1 MIQSVFIILLPPFFM
16 PKSGRAYIN
25 AIETKP
31 LIVVITNVKQIEPEL
46 AVLSFVIDNQR
57 YDDIYNVTNPDVMS
71 ILLEI
76 PAGNKVVE
84 AVLVADASADGDSH
98 PEVVSA
104 YYAEE
109 DANKETQDSAAN

>member
-1 MIQSVFIILLPPFFM
+1 MIQSVIITLLPQFFM

-31 LIVVITNVKQIEPEL
+31 LIVVITNVKQIGSEL

-71 ILLEI
+71 VLLEV
-76 PAGNKVVE
+76 PTGKKVE
-84 AVLVADASADGDSH
+84 AVLVADASVDSDSH

-109 DANKETQDSAAN
+109 DTSATGSVNSN